1 MALER
6 SVKKPVKKHDRRNI
20 WLLILTAVLI
30 IGSVA
35 LFTPPDQKIHQGLD
49 VRGGLSVVLTAQPEE
64 GQSVTVDDIE
74 ESRSIIENRV
84 NALGASEATVQA
96 QGTDQ
101 IVVQI
106 PGLADTEE
114 ALATVGSTG
123 QLVFARL
130 DSFTD
135 QDVVKRIQEGN
146 FGEDARF
153 EDEFGYSFPAEDEV
167 TLEVEPS
174 TYTTLLTGN
183 NIERTTVD
191 RASQT
196 SAYYAVNLDLDSAGT
211 EAFAEATRDLVMTR
225 GQVVILLDN
234 EVQSAPAVQAIISD
248 GNVQITGNYSSD
260 EALALQ
266 AVIESGSLPV
276 NFDIS
281 QSQVVGPTLGQEAL
295 FAGLIVALIGVAL
308 VMLYLLF
315 FYKGLGIITASAVLV
330 MAAIYL
336 GILAGLSYFNL
347 FSLTLSGIAGIVLT
361 IGMAADSSILTVERF
376 REEIR
381 MGRSIKSAS
390 ISGVRHAIFTSI
402 DADLVSMVSALSLFF
417 LASSSVKGFGLTL
430 ALGIICDILMMVL
443 FKAPLIRILAPKVIA
458 RHPGFWGIKDC
469 ENASHAYSDLAAVEG
484 VSVEEAQ
491 TGEQIN
497 PAESEKLAELADGQT
512 GESVA
517 ARVAKSVKG
526 RFIKKDINFLGY
538 RKIFLTISAV
548 VVVACVAAMGIRGF
562 NLGIEFNGGSAVT
575 YTNTGDITTE
585 QMRDAFAEQGVE
597 DAVIQTTST
606 NNTDGFLVRTTDTN
620 AESATVV
627 ANAVASKLGINAE
640 DVGVD
645 TIGPDWGASV
655 IRSSLIAFFVSII
668 LIIIY
673 IAIRFEFKMG
683 VIAVVALLHDLII
696 VMGIY
701 ALVGREVN
709 PNTIAALLTI
719 LGYSLY
725 DTVVTFH
732 RISDNMKGEAI
743 KCSFMTMANH
753 SINQVFIRTINT
765 TLTSF
770 VPVAAMLFFGGE
782 TLKDF
787 AFAMAIGLIVGSYSS
802 FAVATPLYSMWKSR
816 EKKFAKLQ
824 QKYGKTIGIFAFESA
839 DSPAIEQ
846 VPLARLEQM
855 KKQAKQAQKRAVK
868 LSDSSD
874 GEVGSPSYID
884 GVAGDAEA
892 AVSAAIDHEKAVLG
906 AKPKNSRNH
915 YNMPPGKNAKPAK
928 KIKRPQKPKK

>member
-1 MALER
+1 
-6 SVKKPVKKHDRRNI
+6 
-20 WLLILTAVLI
+20 
-30 IGSVA
+30 
-35 LFTPPDQKIHQGLD
+35 
-49 VRGGLSVVLTAQPEE
+49 
-64 GQSVTVDDIE
+64 
-74 ESRSIIENRV
+74 
-84 NALGASEATVQA
+84 
-96 QGTDQ
+96 
-101 IVVQI
+101 
-106 PGLADTEE
+106 
-114 ALATVGSTG
+114 
-123 QLVFARL
+123 
-130 DSFTD
+130 
-135 QDVVKRIQEGN
+135 
-146 FGEDARF
+146 
-153 EDEFGYSFPAEDEV
+153 
-167 TLEVEPS
+167 
-174 TYTTLLTGN
+174 
-183 NIERTTVD
+183 
-191 RASQT
+191 
-196 SAYYAVNLDLDSAGT
+196 
-211 EAFAEATRDLVMTR
+211 
-225 GQVVILLDN
+225 
-234 EVQSAPAVQAIISD
+234 
-248 GNVQITGNYSSD
+248 
-260 EALALQ
+260 
-266 AVIESGSLPV
+266 
-276 NFDIS
+276 
-281 QSQVVGPTLGQEAL
+281 
-295 FAGLIVALIGVAL
+295 
-308 VMLYLLF
+308 
-315 FYKGLGIITASAVLV
+315 
-330 MAAIYL
+330 
-336 GILAGLSYFNL
+336 
-347 FSLTLSGIAGIVLT
+347 
-361 IGMAADSSILTVERF
+361 
-376 REEIR
+376 
-381 MGRSIKSAS
+381 
-390 ISGVRHAIFTSI
+390 
-402 DADLVSMVSALSLFF
+402 
-417 LASSSVKGFGLTL
+417 
-430 ALGIICDILMMVL
+430 
-443 FKAPLIRILAPKVIA
+443 
-458 RHPGFWGIKDC
+458 
-469 ENASHAYSDLAAVEG
+469 
-484 VSVEEAQ
+484 
-491 TGEQIN
+491 
-497 PAESEKLAELADGQT
+497 
-512 GESVA
+512 
-517 ARVAKSVKG
+517 
-526 RFIKKDINFLGY
+526 
-538 RKIFLTISAV
+538 
-548 VVVACVAAMGIRGF
+548 
-562 NLGIEFNGGSAVT
+562 
-575 YTNTGDITTE
+575 
-585 QMRDAFAEQGVE
+585 MRDAFAEQGVE

-884 GVAGDAEA
+884 DVAGDAEA